1 MKKSKLALSWLKKSI
16 STKLS
21 LSLLVAIIIV
31 FSVTGVMNYTYTKSL
46 LIHDIEEELSTKSNA
61 TAESVNS
68 MFSEKQAIVRQI
80 AANQE
85 ITDYLHTTHSRNEA
99 RTDSHYKTVM
109 QSLDRIP
116 KADESIAMVWVA
128 SIDGNF
134 LIGNNNLL
142 QDKSFDIKTRPWYQ
156 PALADDDVYFTEPYM
171 DQVFGK
177 VILSAIKQIKDG
189 NKTLGFVAID
199 LFLDDLPGIM
209 QSYKLGKG
217 GYSFLLDNNGTILY
231 HPDKK
236 LILEKKLSD
245 LTGDM
250 GKIGQKMVT
259 GKEGLQ
265 LASVKGQK
273 QYVGYSQVPATGW
286 SVGTSIPQ
294 KIALASLD
302 EYVKKMILF
311 FAIGG
316 LLLILIV
323 YLLSKKMLQ
332 SIPYMSKVIKVLAT
346 GDLTPRL
353 KVQSS
358 DELGQMATDIN
369 LMIDSFADT
378 INQVNDSVGQLAAS
392 SEELT
397 AISDET
403 VKFSNEV
410 ASSTQQIVKGSEQQI
425 EGADQTSYS
434 MEEMANG
441 VQRVAESTTNVSE
454 QTNMSANEATEGY
467 NNIQHAMDQMEQIRN
482 SVGDASSEI
491 QKLEVYSKNIDEM
504 VSGITNIASQTQL
517 LSLNASIEAARAG
530 EHGKGFAVVAA
541 EVKKLSAESQEFS
554 SHIAAIIQK
563 VQSSTA
569 TAAKLMNKG
578 VGDVDEGSAI
588 LNTAGSSF
596 KQMTNAFQ
604 TIADQVS
611 EVSAAAEEISAGT
624 EEVTAAMNDISSV
637 TRNTFEHT
645 KGIASAAEQQS
656 VFMEEI
662 SSSAKTLSEMAEDLQ
677 TALAKFKTNQ

>member
-85 ITDYLHTTHSRNEA
+85 ITDYLHTTQSRNEA

-265 LASVKGQK
+265 LASVKGQN